1 MCVIDRYLKR
11 VCLPVKKK
19 DEEPQVPMKVGN
31 NVTTNIDTALLG
43 ILEVYQSLTPVGGDF
58 SKRT

>member
-19 DEEPQVPMKVGN
+19 DEEPQVLMKVGN
-31 NVTTNIDTALLG
+31 NVTANIDTALLG
-43 ILEVYQSLTPVGGDF
+43 ILEVYQSLTPVGGD
-58 SKRT
+58 